1 MDYRFLRL
9 LSVCLPL
16 LMAVVPVWGQDGSGD
31 GSTKETGLSIDIREM
46 PLPEVLTQL
55 QQLSGCSFLYDSDIV
70 EKLPKITLKME
81 NAALTDILDRIVA
94 ITKLDY
100 TRVDN
105 TFTFGS
111 GEARTETAV
120 TGPGASHGRL
130 SGKVVDG
137 NGEPLAGATVLLVG
151 SGNAYS
157 LTDLDGCWSINASA
171 PARISVSYLGF
182 VTKEVRIDSDSP
194 VTVQL
199 QEDMNMLDEIVVVG
213 YGTMEKKAVTSSITS
228 ISAKDILA
236 GQGGSTI
243 ATALKGQI
251 SGMTIT
257 ETSSPNTSSSMQLRG
272 VASINAA
279 ASPLVVV
286 DGVPGADIRSINFE
300 DVLSIDVLKDASAGA
315 IYGTRAAAGVILIT
329 TKKPNEGPMR
339 LSYTAELSTEQVSNR
354 PQLLTRDEFLRFG
367 LGSDLGSDND
377 WYGALLNEGAFSHRH
392 VVNLSG
398 GGHTARVY
406 ATFVASDQKGIALG
420 DNRKDYSGRIN
431 GSFNLLDDLLEINIH
446 TEYRE
451 AHRDQ
456 RASNSNF
463 AAAMKMNPTE
473 PIYDEDNP
481 SGYNVII
488 GGDYYFNPVA
498 DVMLKQRDKIDKW
511 MLADA
516 NVKLNLPLGF
526 SAQATVSWQDRQ
538 MQATYYTSSQHRSSI
553 ENGRNGEGYHEFNK
567 TINVS
572 IEPTINFDRV
582 FANDHTVNAVLGYS
596 FYEENSESFNMTNY
610 NFPVDGTGAWD
621 MSAGDWL
628 KDGRASMD
636 SYKYPRTR
644 LIAFFGRVNYSYK
657 SRYMV
662 TASLRHE
669 GSSKFGKDHRWGDFW
684 AVSGGWRISSEP
696 WMDGIGWI
704 DDLKI
709 RAGYGVTGNC
719 GFGAGQTAFRYASG
733 SYWPMNGDWIMS
745 YGPANNVNSDLHWE
759 EKSELNIGLDY
770 AFLGNR
776 LYGKFDW
783 YHRWVDGMIYDITVT
798 TPPAMYDSTVM
809 NYGNLENWG
818 WEFEVGGIPVRTKNF
833 EWTSAMRFSQNKSK
847 ITSLWG
853 NHSYQ
858 DRVNFPAPGAPG
870 TGGRLEEGTVIGSYY
885 LWKYAGI
892 TEDGKWL
899 IYDKNN
905 DIILADNK
913 TYDDKRY
920 IGNAIPQLIFSWDN
934 IFRYRNLSLGI
945 NLRAWLDYDV
955 FNTIDMYYG
964 LANVSNQNVLRSAF
978 LKNEGIKQEK
988 LLCDYWLEDGSFL
1001 KIDAIS
1007 LGYTINMK
1015 KWQKYID
1022 AIDLYLTVRNVA
1034 CLTGYSGLN
1043 PEVNIN
1049 GLDPGYEWYND
1060 LYPETRRYTFGVKL
1074 TF

>member
-1 MDYRFLRL
+1 MNQRFFRL
-9 LSVCLPL
+9 LAVCLPL
-16 LMAVVPVWGQDGSGD
+16 LLAVVPVRGQDSAGN
-31 GSTKETGLSIDIREM
+31 GSTKETGLSIDIREK
-46 PLPEVLTQL
+46 PLSEVLTQL
-55 QQLSGCSFLYDSDIV
+55 QQLSGCNFLYDADAV
-70 EKLPKITLKME
+70 EDVPKITLKMKA
-81 NAALTDILDRIVA
+81 AALTDILDRIA
-94 ITKLDY
+94 EITRLEY

-111 GEARTETAV
+111 G
-120 TGPGASHGRL
+120 GATDRISDENQGSAKSRL
-130 SGKVVDG
+130 TGKVVDG
-137 NGEPLAGATVLLVG
+137 NGEPLAGATVMLVG
-151 SGNAYS
+151 SGDVYS
-157 LTDLDGCWSINASA
+157 LTDLDGNWTLNAAIPS
-171 PARISVSYLGF
+171 RISVSYLGF
-182 VTKEVRIDSDSP
+182 VTKEIKVDSASP

-199 QEDMNMLDEIVVVG
+199 QEDINMLEEIVVVG

-228 ISAKDILA
+228 ISSKDLLA

-251 SGMTIT
+251 SGMTIN
-257 ETSSPNTSSSMQLRG
+257 ETSSPNTSASMQLRG

-315 IYGTRAAAGVILIT
+315 IYGTRAAAGVILVT
-329 TKKPNEGPMR
+329 TKKPNEGPLK
-339 LSYTAELSTEQVSNR
+339 LSYTAELSTEQVSTR
-354 PQLLTRDEFLRFG
+354 PQLLNREEFLRYG

-377 WYGALLNEGAFSHRH
+377 WYDALLNEGALSHRH

-398 GGHTARVY
+398 GSRAARVY

-463 AAAMKMNPTE
+463 GAAMKMNPTE

-488 GGDYYFNPVA
+488 GGDIYFNPLA

-538 MQATYYTSSQHRSSI
+538 MQATYYTSSQHRNSI
-553 ENGRNGEGYHEFNK
+553 QNGRNGEGYHEFSK

-582 FANDHTVNAVLGYS
+582 FANDHAVNAVLGYS
-596 FYEENSESFNMTNY
+596 FYEENSENFHMTNY

-621 MSAGDWL
+621 MGAGDWL
-628 KDGRASMD
+628 KDGRALMD

-644 LIAFFGRVNYSYK
+644 LIAFFGRVN
-657 SRYMV
+657 RYMI

-669 GSSKFGKDHRWGDFW
+669 GSSKFGKDHRWGNFW

-696 WMDGIGWI
+696 WMDGIGWL

-733 SYWPMNGDWIMS
+733 SYWPMDGDWIMS
-745 YGPANNVNSDLHWE
+745 YGPGNNVNNDLHWE
-759 EKSELNIGLDY
+759 EKSELNIGVDY
-770 AFLGNR
+770 ALLGNR

-818 WEFEVGGIPVRTKNF
+818 WEFEIGGIPVQKKDF
-833 EWTSAMRFSQNKSK
+833 EWTSSMRLSANKSK

-870 TGGRLEEGTVIGSYY
+870 TGGRLEEGTMIGSYY
-885 LWKYAGI
+885 LLEYAGLN
-892 TEDGKWL
+892 EEGKWL

-905 DIILADNK
+905 NVILGDNR
-913 TYDDKRY
+913 TIDDKRY
-920 IGNAIPQLIFSWDN
+920 LGNAIPKLIVSWDN
-934 IFRYRNLSLGI
+934 MFRYKNLSLGI
-945 NLRAWLDYDV
+945 NLRSWLDFDV
-955 FNTIDMYYG
+955 FNAIDMYYG

-978 LKNEGIKQEK
+978 LKNRDIKQEK

-1007 LGYTINMK
+1007 LGYTLNMK

-1049 GLDPGYEWYND
+1049 GLDPGYEWFD

>member
-1 MDYRFLRL
+1 MVRNRKTFSTIFNAAIFIVLEVAALGMLRSNGIL
-9 LSVCLPL
+9 QDSWV
-16 LMAVVPVWGQDGSGD
+16 MKGAHAFYAYVWGK
-31 GSTKETGLSIDIREM
+31 TESIKYYFS
-46 PLPEVLTQL
+46 L
-55 QQLSGCSFLYDSDIV
+55 Q
-70 EKLPKITLKME
+70 KE
-81 NAALTDILDRIVA
+81 NARLAEENFNLACKLRDCGNGIAECNALQSGAAHEADSASVAEDSTGRYIYRQAEIVKISNNRQHNYIIVDKGSEDGVTPQSGIITGQGVIGIIDAVSRHYSYGISFKNTGMTVSARIG
-94 ITKLDY
+94 K
-100 TRVDN
+100 
-105 TFTFGS
+105 
-111 GEARTETAV
+111 
-120 TGPGASHGRL
+120 TGP
-130 SGKVVDG
+130 
-137 NGEPLAGATVLLVG
+137 VG
-151 SGNAYS
+151 SLVWDGAN
-157 LTDLDGCWSINASA
+157 TD
-171 PARISVSYLGF
+171 
-182 VTKEVRIDSDSP
+182 
-194 VTVQL
+194 
-199 QEDMNMLDEIVVVG
+199 
-213 YGTMEKKAVTSSITS
+213 
-228 ISAKDILA
+228 
-236 GQGGSTI
+236 
-243 ATALKGQI
+243 
-251 SGMTIT
+251 
-257 ETSSPNTSSSMQLRG
+257 
-272 VASINAA
+272 
-279 ASPLVVV
+279 
-286 DGVPGADIRSINFE
+286 
-300 DVLSIDVLKDASAGA
+300 
-315 IYGTRAAAGVILIT
+315 
-329 TKKPNEGPMR
+329 
-339 LSYTAELSTEQVSNR
+339 
-354 PQLLTRDEFLRFG
+354 
-367 LGSDLGSDND
+367 
-377 WYGALLNEGAFSHRH
+377 GALLNEGALSHRH

-398 GGHTARVY
+398 GGRTARVY

-463 AAAMKMNPTE
+463 GAAMKMNPTE

-488 GGDYYFNPVA
+488 GGDIYFNPLA

-538 MQATYYTSSQHRSSI
+538 MQATYYTSSQHRNSI
-553 ENGRNGEGYHEFNK
+553 QNGRNGEGYHEFSK

-582 FANDHTVNAVLGYS
+582 FANDHAVNAVLGYS
-596 FYEENSESFNMTNY
+596 FYEENSENFHMTNY

-621 MSAGDWL
+621 MGAGDWL
-628 KDGRASMD
+628 KDGRALMD

-644 LIAFFGRVNYSYK
+644 LIAFFGRVNYSYR
-657 SRYMV
+657 SRYMI

-669 GSSKFGKDHRWGDFW
+669 GSSKFGKDHRWGNFW

-696 WMDGIGWI
+696 WMDGIGWL

-733 SYWPMNGDWIMS
+733 SYWPMDGDWIMS
-745 YGPANNVNSDLHWE
+745 YGPGNNVNNDLHWE
-759 EKSELNIGLDY
+759 EKSELNIGVDY
-770 AFLGNR
+770 ALLGNR

-818 WEFEVGGIPVRTKNF
+818 WEFEIGGIPVQKKDF
-833 EWTSAMRFSQNKSK
+833 EWTSSMRLSANKSK

-870 TGGRLEEGTVIGSYY
+870 TGGRLEEGTMIGSYY
-885 LWKYAGI
+885 LLEYAGLN
-892 TEDGKWL
+892 EEGKWL

-905 DIILADNK
+905 NVILGDNR
-913 TYDDKRY
+913 TIDDKRY
-920 IGNAIPQLIFSWDN
+920 LGNAIPKLIVSWDN
-934 IFRYRNLSLGI
+934 MFRYKNLSLGI
-945 NLRAWLDYDV
+945 NLRSWLDFDV
-955 FNTIDMYYG
+955 FNAIDMYYG

-978 LKNEGIKQEK
+978 LKNRDIKQEK

-1007 LGYTINMK
+1007 LGYTLNMK

-1049 GLDPGYEWYND
+1049 GLDPGYEWFD